1 MVKEMNLVR
10 SITTVGGYT
19 IGSRLFGFV
28 REILTASFLGAGGA
42 ADALVVAIK
51 LPSFF
56 RRLFA
61 EGAFNASFV
70 PLFAGILATKGKEE
84 ARTFAE
90 QILTFWVGVLFL
102 LVIGVEFFLP
112 NLLPFL
118 VPGFKDTPE
127 RLYYA
132 IEFSRITFPFIFFI
146 SLTALYSG
154 MLNSIDKFAI
164 VASSPMAGN
173 MVIIAIVMNFY
184 DKFSSTGYAFS
195 WGIMACGILQWMW
208 VWIPSL
214 KAGMG
219 LRFVWPRFDDN
230 VKRFFKI
237 LAPAAFGSGVV
248 QINLFIGAFIASWLP
263 VGAISY
269 LNYADRLN
277 QLPLSVIGVA
287 VSTALLPILSRQI
300 RAGSWD
306 NAHQTQSQALEFS
319 MFLTLPAALAL
330 IFLSEPFVMMV
341 FERGAFSPQD
351 TAATALTLQALAC
364 GLPGYVLIKVF
375 SSSFFAR
382 QDTMTPVLTAC
393 VGIVVDIVLSLV
405 LMGTFYQVGIGFATA
420 AAGWVN
426 ALLLG
431 FILWRQGHLKFDVRL
446 KKFTSRMLLTCGGT
460 VVLLKSLQFLLQPLL
475 IRGELL
481 RDLSITGLI
490 GLGLLGFLVLS
501 HLMGAMKFN
510 ELKHMFL
517 AKTT

>member
-1 MVKEMNLVR
+1 MNLVR

-28 REILTASFLGAGGA
+28 REVLTASFLGAGGA

-51 LPSFF
+51 LPSLF

-90 QILTFWVGVLFL
+90 RILTLWIGALFL
-102 LVIGVEFFLP
+102 LILCVELFLP
-112 NLLPFL
+112 TLMPLF
-118 VPGFKDTPE
+118 VPGFKDTPD

-146 SLTALYSG
+146 SLTVLYSG
-154 MLNSIDKFAI
+154 MLNSIDRFAI

-173 MVIIAIVMNFY
+173 MAIIAVVLGFY
-184 DKFSSTGYAFS
+184 DKFSSSGYAFA
-195 WGIMACGILQWMW
+195 WGILVCGILQWLW

-214 KAGMG
+214 KEGMG
-219 LRFVWPRFDDN
+219 LKFVRPHFDEN

-237 LAPAAFGSGVV
+237 LAPAAFGSGIV
-248 QINLFIGAFIASWLP
+248 QINLFIGAFLASWLP

-300 RAGSWD
+300 RTGALE
-306 NAHQTQSQALEFS
+306 NARDTQSQAIEFS

-330 IFLSEPFVMMV
+330 IFLAEPFVMMV
-341 FERGAFSPQD
+341 FERGAFTEQD
-351 TAATALTLQALAC
+351 TWNTALTLQALAV
-364 GLPGYVLIKVF
+364 GLPAYVLIKVF

-382 QDTMTPVLTAC
+382 QDTLTPVCTAC
-393 VGIVVDIVLSLV
+393 AGVVVDIGLSLA
-405 LMGTFYQVGIGFATA
+405 LMGPFQQVGIGFATA

-431 FILWRQGHLKFDVRL
+431 YILWHKGFLYFNTHL
-446 KKFTSRMLLTCGGT
+446 KKFGSRMILTCGGT
-460 VVLLKSLQFLLQPLL
+460 VVLLKSFQFLAQPLFL
-475 IRGELL
+475 RGELV
-481 RDLSITGLI
+481 RDLSITALISFGLFSF
-490 GLGLLGFLVLS
+490 LLLS
-501 HLMGAMKFN
+501 HFMGVMKFQQ
-510 ELKHMFL
+510 LKHMFFEG
-517 AKTT
+517 T

>member
-1 MVKEMNLVR
+1 MNLIR

-28 REILTASFLGAGGA
+28 REILTASFLGAGPA

-70 PLFAGILATKGKEE
+70 PLFAGLLATKGKEE

-90 QILTFWVGVLFL
+90 QILTLWVGVLFL
-102 LVIGVEFFLP
+102 LMLGIELFLP
-112 NLLPFL
+112 TLMPLL
-118 VPGFKDTPE
+118 VPGFKETPE

-154 MLNSIDKFAI
+154 ILNSVDKFAI
-164 VASSPMAGN
+164 VASSPMVGN
-173 MVIIAIVMNFY
+173 MVIIAIVMSFY
-184 DKFSSTGYAFS
+184 DKFFSPGYAFA
-195 WGIMACGILQWMW
+195 WGVMACGILQWFW
-208 VWIPSL
+208 VWIPSF
-214 KAGMG
+214 KEGMG
-219 LRFVWPRFDDN
+219 LRFVWPRFDEN
-230 VKRFFKI
+230 VKKFFKV

-263 VGAISY
+263 TGAISY

-306 NAHQTQSQALEFS
+306 KAYQTQNQAIEFS
-319 MFLTLPAALAL
+319 MFLTLPATLAL
-330 IFLSEPFVMMV
+330 IFLAEPFVMVV
-341 FERGAFSPQD
+341 FERGAFTEQD
-351 TAATALTLQALAC
+351 TWSTALTLQALAF
-364 GLPGYVLIKVF
+364 GLPAYVLIKVF

-382 QDTMTPVLTAC
+382 QDTLTPVYTAC
-393 VGIVVDIVLSLV
+393 AGIVVDIVLSLA
-405 LMGTFYQVGIGFATA
+405 LMGTFHQVGIAFATA
-420 AAGWVN
+420 GAAWVN
-426 ALLLG
+426 AIWLG
-431 FILWRQGHLKFDVRL
+431 YLLWRQGYLRFEDHL
-446 KKFTSRMLLTCGGT
+446 KKFSSRMALTCGGT
-460 VVLLKSLQFLLQPLL
+460 IILLKSLQFLIHPFLV
-475 IRGELL
+475 RGELV
-481 RDLSITGLI
+481 RDLSVI
-490 GLGLLGFLVLS
+490 GVVGLGFLGFLFLS
-501 HLMGAMKFN
+501 HFMGVLKFN
-510 ELKHMFL
+510 ELKLMFSSRV
-517 AKTT
+517 

>member
-1 MVKEMNLVR
+1 MNLIR

-51 LPSFF
+51 LPSLF

-70 PLFAGILATKGKEE
+70 PLFAGILATRGKEE

-90 QILTFWVGVLFL
+90 QILTLWVGALFL
-102 LVIGVEFFLP
+102 LILCVELFLP
-112 NLLPFL
+112 TLMPLL

-146 SLTALYSG
+146 SLTVLYSG
-154 MLNSIDKFAI
+154 MLNSIYKFAI

-173 MVIIAIVMNFY
+173 MAILAIVLGFY
-184 DKFSSTGYAFS
+184 DKVSSSGYAFA
-195 WGIMACGILQWMW
+195 WGIMFCGILQWLW

-214 KAGMG
+214 KEGMG
-219 LRFVWPRFDDN
+219 LRFVWPHFDEN

-237 LAPAAFGSGVV
+237 LGPAAFGSGVV

-300 RAGSWD
+300 RSGAWE
-306 NAHQTQSQALEFS
+306 NARQTQSQALEFS
-319 MFLTLPAALAL
+319 MFLTLPATLAL
-330 IFLSEPFVMMV
+330 IFLADPFVMMV
-341 FERGAFSPQD
+341 FQRGAFSAQD
-351 TAATALTLQALAC
+351 TWATALTLQALAV
-364 GLPGYVLIKVF
+364 GLPAYVLIKVF

-382 QDTMTPVLTAC
+382 QDTLTPVCTAC
-393 VGIVVDIVLSLV
+393 AGILVDIGLSLI
-405 LMGTFYQVGIGFATA
+405 LMGSFHQVGIAFATA

-431 FILWRQGHLKFDVRL
+431 YILWYKGYLCFDSRL
-446 KKFTSRMLLTCGGT
+446 KKFISRMILTCGGT
-460 VVLLKSLQFLLQPLL
+460 VLLLKSLQFLVHPLL
-475 IRGELL
+475 LRGELM
-481 RDLSITGLI
+481 RDLSVTGLI
-490 GLGLLGFLVLS
+490 SFGLLGFLFLA
-501 HLMGAMKFN
+501 HLMGAMKFH
-510 ELKHMFL
+510 ELKHMFF
-517 AKTT
+517 ART

>member
-1 MVKEMNLVR
+1 MNLVR

-42 ADALVVAIK
+42 ADALVMAIK

-102 LVIGVEFFLP
+102 LVLGVELFLP
-112 NLLPFL
+112 TLLPFL
-118 VPGFKDTPE
+118 VPGFKDTPD

-164 VASSPMAGN
+164 VASSPVIGN
-173 MVIIAIVMNFY
+173 MGILGIVIVFY
-184 DKFSSTGYAFS
+184 DKFSSSGYAFS
-195 WGIMACGILQWMW
+195 WGIMICGILQWVW

-214 KAGMG
+214 KEGMG

-230 VKRFFKI
+230 VKRFFKV

-300 RAGSWD
+300 RAESWE
-306 NAHQTQSQALEFS
+306 NAQRTQSQALEFS

-330 IFLSEPFVMMV
+330 IFLAEPFVMVV
-341 FERGAFSPQD
+341 FEHGIFSKQD
-351 TAATALTLQALAC
+351 TSATALTLQALAV
-364 GLPGYVLIKVF
+364 GLPAYVLIKVF

-382 QDTMTPVLTAC
+382 QDTLTPVCTAC

-405 LMGTFYQVGIGFATA
+405 LMGSLHQVGIAFATA

-426 ALLLG
+426 AMLLG
-431 FILWRQGHLKFDVRL
+431 LILWRQGHLTFDIRL
-446 KKFTSRMLLTCGGT
+446 KKFISRMMLTCGGT
-460 VVLLKSLQFLLQPLL
+460 VMLLKSLQYLLQPFLL
-475 IRGELL
+475 RGELL

-490 GLGLLGFLVLS
+490 GLGLVGFLVLS
-501 HLMGAMKFN
+501 HLMGAMKFHD
-510 ELKHMFL
+510 LKHMFL
-517 AKTT
+517 ART

>member
-1 MVKEMNLVR
+1 MSLIR

-70 PLFAGILATKGKEE
+70 PLFAGILETKGKEE

-90 QILTFWVGVLFL
+90 QILTLWVGALFL
-102 LVIGVEFFLP
+102 LVLSIECFLP
-112 NLLPFL
+112 TLMPLL
-118 VPGFKDTPE
+118 VPGFKDTPD

-164 VASSPMAGN
+164 VASSPMVGN
-173 MVIIAIVMNFY
+173 MAILGIVTVFY
-184 DKFSSTGYAFS
+184 SKFSSSGYSFA
-195 WGIMACGILQWMW
+195 WGIMICGIVQWFW

-214 KAGMG
+214 KEGMG
-219 LRFVWPRFDDN
+219 LRFVWPHFDEN

-300 RAGSWD
+300 RSGASE
-306 NAHQTQSQALEFS
+306 NARQTQSQALEFS
-319 MFLTLPAALAL
+319 MFLILPAALAL
-330 IFLSEPFVMMV
+330 IFLAEPFVMMV
-341 FERGAFSPQD
+341 FERGAFTEQD
-351 TAATALTLQALAC
+351 TGATALTLQALAV
-364 GLPGYVLIKVF
+364 GLPAYVLIKVF
-375 SSSFFAR
+375 SSTFFAR
-382 QDTMTPVLTAC
+382 QDTLTPVYTAC
-393 VGIVVDIVLSLV
+393 VGIVVDIVLSLA
-405 LMGTFYQVGIGFATA
+405 LMGSFHQVGIAFATA

-426 ALLLG
+426 ACLLG
-431 FILWRQGHLKFDVRL
+431 YILWRQGHLHFDRRL
-446 KKFTSRMLLTCGGT
+446 KKFASRMMLTCGGT
-460 VVLLKSLQFLLQPLL
+460 ILLLKCLQFLVQPLL
-475 IRGELL
+475 LRGELM
-481 RDLSITGLI
+481 RDLSVTGLVS
-490 GLGLLGFLVLS
+490 LGLLGFLLLS
-501 HLMGAMKFN
+501 HLMGAMKFH
-510 ELKHMFL
+510 ELKHMFMGG
-517 AKTT
+517 TT

>member
-1 MVKEMNLVR
+1 MSLIR
-10 SITTVGGYT
+10 SIATVGGYT

-28 REILTASFLGAGGA
+28 REILTASFLGAGEA

-70 PLFAGILATKGKEE
+70 PLFAGILATKGKED

-90 QILTFWVGVLFL
+90 QILTFWVGILFL
-102 LVIGVEFFLP
+102 LILGVEFFLP
-112 NLLPFL
+112 SLMPVL
-118 VPGFKDTPE
+118 VPGFKETPV

-132 IEFSRITFPFIFFI
+132 IEFSRVTFPFIFFI

-164 VASSPMAGN
+164 VASSPMVGN
-173 MVIIAIVMNFY
+173 MAIIAIVMAFF
-184 DKFSSTGYAFS
+184 DKFSSSGYAFS
-195 WGIMACGILQWMW
+195 WGIMACGILQWFW

-219 LRFVWPRFDDN
+219 LRFVWPRCDEN
-230 VKRFFKI
+230 VKRFFKV

-263 VGAISY
+263 TGAISY

-300 RAGSWD
+300 RTGLWD
-306 NAHQTQSQALEFS
+306 NAHRTQSQALEFS

-330 IFLSEPFVMMV
+330 IFLAEPFVMMV
-341 FERGAFSPQD
+341 FERGAFSAQD
-351 TAATALTLQALAC
+351 TAATTLTLQALAV

-382 QDTMTPVLTAC
+382 SDTMTPVFTAC
-393 VGIVVDIVLSLV
+393 AGIGIDIGLSLL
-405 LMGTFYQVGIGFATA
+405 LMDSFHQVGIAFATA
-420 AAGWVN
+420 AAGWTN

-431 FILWRQGHLKFDVRL
+431 LILWRQGHFKFDLHL
-446 KKFTSRMLLTCGGT
+446 KKFMSRMLLTCTGT
-460 VVLLKSLQFLLQPLL
+460 AVLLKSLQFVLHPLL
-475 IRGELL
+475 ISGEVV
-481 RDLSITGLI
+481 RSLSVTGLV
-490 GLGLLGFLVLS
+490 GMGLLGFLLLS
-501 HLMGAMKFN
+501 HLLGAMKFN
-510 ELKHMFL
+510 DLKHMFM
-517 AKTT
+517 ARAT

>member
-1 MVKEMNLVR
+1 MVKEMNLIR

-19 IGSRLFGFV
+19 IGSRFFGFI

-84 ARTFAE
+84 ARSFAE

-102 LVIGVEFFLP
+102 LVVIIEIFLP
-112 NLLPFL
+112 SILPVL

-132 IEFSRITFPFIFFI
+132 VEFSRITFPFIFFI

-164 VASSPMAGN
+164 VGSSPVIGN
-173 MVIIAIVMNFY
+173 MGILGVVVLLY
-184 DKFSSTGYAFS
+184 DKFNSTGYAFS
-195 WGIMACGILQWMW
+195 WGIMVCGILQWLW

-219 LRFVWPRFDDN
+219 LRFVWPRCDDN

-237 LAPAAFGSGVV
+237 LAPAAFGSGIV

-263 VGAISY
+263 TGAISY

-300 RAGSWD
+300 RAGSWSQ
-306 NAHQTQSQALEFS
+306 AHQTQSQALEFS

-330 IFLSEPFVMMV
+330 IFLAEPFVMMV
-341 FERGAFSPQD
+341 FERGVFSSQD
-351 TAATALTLQALAC
+351 TAATALTLQALAV

-382 QDTMTPVLTAC
+382 QDTLTPVLTAC
-393 VGIVVDIVLSLV
+393 AGIIVDIALSLA
-405 LMGTFYQVGIGFATA
+405 LMGSYHQVGIGLATA
-420 AAGWVN
+420 AAGWIN
-426 ALLLG
+426 AFLLG
-431 FILWRQGHLKFDVRL
+431 FILWRQGHLLFDGHL
-446 KKFTSRMLLTCGGT
+446 KKFTARMMLTCGGT
-460 VVLLKSLQFLLQPLL
+460 VMLLKSMQVLLQPFLV
-475 IRGELL
+475 RGELL

-490 GLGLLGFLVLS
+490 SGGFLGFLLLA
-501 HLMGAMKFN
+501 HFMGAMRLSD
-510 ELKHMFL
+510 LKHMFL
-517 AKTT
+517 ERT

>member
-1 MVKEMNLVR
+1 MNLVR

-28 REILTASFLGAGGA
+28 REVLTASFLGAGGA

-84 ARTFAE
+84 ARSFAE
-90 QILTFWVGVLFL
+90 QILTLWVGALFVLILCVELFL
-102 LVIGVEFFLP
+102 P
-112 NLLPFL
+112 TLLPLL

-154 MLNSIDKFAI
+154 ILNSIDKFAV
-164 VASSPMAGN
+164 VASSPMVGN
-173 MVIIAIVMNFY
+173 MAIIAIVLGFHAQ
-184 DKFSSTGYAFS
+184 FSSSGYTFA
-195 WGIMACGILQWMW
+195 WGIMACGILQWLW

-214 KAGMG
+214 KMGVG

-230 VKRFFKI
+230 VKSFFKV
-237 LAPAAFGSGVV
+237 LAPAAFGSGIV

-263 VGAISY
+263 TGAISY

-300 RAGSWD
+300 RSGAWE
-306 NAHQTQSQALEFS
+306 NARQTQSQALEFS

-330 IFLSEPFVMMV
+330 IFLAKPFIMMV
-341 FERGAFSPQD
+341 FERGAFTEQD
-351 TAATALTLQALAC
+351 TQATALTLQALAV
-364 GLPGYVLIKVF
+364 GLPAYVLIKVF

-382 QDTMTPVLTAC
+382 QDTLTPVYTAC
-393 VGIVVDIVLSLV
+393 VGIIVDIGLSIA
-405 LMGTFYQVGIGFATA
+405 LMGSLHQVGIAFATA

-431 FILWRQGHLKFDVRL
+431 YILWRKGHLSFDQHL

-460 VVLLKSLQFLLQPLL
+460 VVLLKSLQFIVQPLFL
-475 IRGELL
+475 SGELI

-490 GLGLLGFLVLS
+490 SFGLLSFLFLA
-501 HLMGAMKFN
+501 HLMGAMKFHD
-510 ELKHMFL
+510 LKHMFMGR
-517 AKTT
+517 T

>member
-1 MVKEMNLVR
+1 MNLIR

-19 IGSRLFGFV
+19 IGSRLLGFV
-28 REILTASFLGAGGA
+28 REILTASLLGAGGA

-70 PLFAGILATKGKEE
+70 PLFAGILATNGKEE

-90 QILTFWVGVLFL
+90 QILTLWVGALFL
-102 LVIGVEFFLP
+102 LILCIEFFLP
-112 NLLPFL
+112 TLLPLL
-118 VPGFKDTPE
+118 VPGFKDTPD

-154 MLNSIDKFAI
+154 MLNSIDKFAV
-164 VASSPMAGN
+164 VASAPMVGN
-173 MVIIAIVMNFY
+173 MAILTIVMIFFN
-184 DKFSSTGYAFS
+184 KFSSSGYAFS
-195 WGIMACGILQWMW
+195 CGILACGILQWLW

-214 KAGMG
+214 KEGMG
-219 LRFVWPRFDDN
+219 LRFVRPHFDDN
-230 VKRFFKI
+230 VKRFFKV

-263 VGAISY
+263 TGAISY

-300 RAGSWD
+300 RSGSWE
-306 NAHQTQSQALEFS
+306 NAHKTQSQALEFS

-330 IFLSEPFVMMV
+330 IFLAEPFVMVV
-341 FERGAFSPQD
+341 FERGAFSAQD
-351 TAATALTLQALAC
+351 TWATALTLQALAV
-364 GLPGYVLIKVF
+364 GLPAYVLIKVF

-382 QDTMTPVLTAC
+382 QDTLTPVYTAC
-393 VGIVVDIVLSLV
+393 AGIVVDIVLSIV
-405 LMGTFYQVGIGFATA
+405 LMNSFHQVGIGFATA
-420 AAGWVN
+420 VAGWVN
-426 ALLLG
+426 ALMLG
-431 FILWRQGHLKFDVRL
+431 YILWRQGHLCFDCRL
-446 KKFTSRMLLTCGGT
+446 KKFVSRMILTCGGT
-460 VVLLKSLQFLLQPLL
+460 IILLKSLQFFVQPLL
-475 IRGELL
+475 LRGELM
-481 RDLSITGLI
+481 RNISVTGLVS
-490 GLGLLGFLVLS
+490 LGLLGFLLLS

-510 ELKHMFL
+510 DLKHMFF
-517 AKTT
+517 ART

>member
-1 MVKEMNLVR
+1 MSLIR

-28 REILTASFLGAGGA
+28 REILTASFLGAGIE
-42 ADALVVAIK
+42 ADALIVAIK
-51 LPSFF
+51 LPTLF

-70 PLFAGILATKGKEE
+70 PLFAGILETKGKEE

-90 QILTFWVGVLFL
+90 QILTLWIGAL
-102 LVIGVEFFLP
+102 LLLILCVEFFLP
-112 NLLPFL
+112 TLIPLF
-118 VPGFKDTPE
+118 VSGFKDTPG

-146 SLTALYSG
+146 SLTVLYSG
-154 MLNSIDKFAI
+154 ILNSIDKFAI

-173 MVIIAIVMNFY
+173 LVIIGIVIGFY
-184 DKFSSTGYAFS
+184 NKFPSSGYAFA
-195 WGIMACGILQWMW
+195 WGILACGILQWLW
-208 VWIPSL
+208 VWIPSI
-214 KAGMG
+214 KQGMG
-219 LRFVWPRFDDN
+219 LRFVWPRFDGN

-287 VSTALLPILSRQI
+287 VSTALLPVLSRQI
-300 RAGSWD
+300 RSGAWD
-306 NAHQTQSQALEFS
+306 NAHKTQSQALEFS
-319 MFLTLPAALAL
+319 MFLILPATLAL
-330 IFLSEPFVMMV
+330 IFLAELFVTVV
-341 FERGAFSPQD
+341 FERGAFTHED
-351 TAATALTLQALAC
+351 TIATALTLQALAL
-364 GLPGYVLIKVF
+364 GLPAYVLIKVF

-382 QDTMTPVLTAC
+382 QDTLTPVITAC
-393 VGIVVDIVLSLV
+393 VGIIIDIGVSLG
-405 LMGTFYQVGIGFATA
+405 LMGSFHQVGIGFATA

-431 FILWRQGHLKFDVRL
+431 YILWRQGHLHFDSRL
-446 KKFTSRMLLTCGGT
+446 KKFVSRMVLACGGT
-460 VVLLKSLQFLLQPLL
+460 VVLLKSLQLLMQPLL
-475 IRGELL
+475 LRGELM
-481 RDLSITGLI
+481 RDISVTGI
-490 GLGLLGFLVLS
+490 VSLGFLGFLLLS
-501 HLMGAMKFN
+501 HLMGAMKFH
-510 ELKHMFL
+510 ELKHMFF
-517 AKTT
+517 ARTT

>member
-1 MVKEMNLVR
+1 MNLIR

-28 REILTASFLGAGGA
+28 REVLTASFLGAGGA

-51 LPSFF
+51 LPSLF

-70 PLFAGILATKGKEE
+70 PLFAGILETKGKEE

-90 QILTFWVGVLFL
+90 QILTLWIGALFL
-102 LVIGVEFFLP
+102 LILCVEVFLP
-112 NLLPFL
+112 TLMPLL

-146 SLTALYSG
+146 SLTVLYSG
-154 MLNSIDKFAI
+154 MLNSINKFAV
-164 VASSPMAGN
+164 VASSPMIGN
-173 MVIIAIVMNFY
+173 IAILAIVLGFY
-184 DKFSSTGYAFS
+184 DKFSSSGYAFS
-195 WGIMACGILQWMW
+195 WGIMGCGILQWLW

-214 KAGMG
+214 KEGMG
-219 LRFVWPRFDDN
+219 LRFVWPHFDAN
-230 VKRFFKI
+230 VKRFFKV
-237 LAPAAFGSGVV
+237 LAPAAFGSGIV

-300 RAGSWD
+300 RAGSWEK
-306 NAHQTQSQALEFS
+306 AHHTQSQALEFS
-319 MFLTLPAALAL
+319 MFLTLPATLAL
-330 IFLSEPFVMMV
+330 VFLAEPFVMMV
-341 FERGAFSPQD
+341 FERGAFSVED
-351 TAATALTLQALAC
+351 TWETALTLQALTV
-364 GLPGYVLIKVF
+364 GLPAYVLIKVF

-382 QDTMTPVLTAC
+382 QDTLTPVLTAC
-393 VGIVVDIVLSLV
+393 VGIIVDIVLSLI
-405 LMGTFYQVGIGFATA
+405 LMGSLHQVGIGLATA
-420 AAGWVN
+420 AAGWIN

-431 FILWRQGHLKFDVRL
+431 YILWRQGYLCFDPRL
-446 KKFTSRMLLTCGGT
+446 KKFASRMILSCGGM
-460 VVLLKSLQFLLQPLL
+460 VVLLKFLQFLVQPLL
-475 IRGELL
+475 SRGELM

-490 GLGLLGFLVLS
+490 SFGILGFLFLS
-501 HLMGAMKFN
+501 HYIGAMRFHD
-510 ELKHMFL
+510 LKHMFF
-517 AKTT
+517 ARA